1 MVKISEMRARWEEA
15 GKEAEF
21 DRRLGLMADVVMRQ
35 TTLTREAAE
44 LALEKNKF
52 SIEKAIMS
60 QTESVPQEAKP
71 SKSLNQNLFTEFRS
85 FLDDAAQNHASRV
98 EQQRTQARRLP
109 PSKSQK
115 PAASSESS
123 T

>member
-1 MVKISEMRARWEEA
+1 MVKISEMRAKWEKA
-15 GKEAEF
+15 GKETEF

-35 TTLTREAAE
+35 TTLSREAAE

-52 SIEKAIMS
+52 SIEKAILS
-60 QTESVPQEAKP
+60 QTEVIDEEAKP
-71 SKSLNQNLFTEFRS
+71 VKSLNQSLFTEFRS
-85 FLDDAAQNHASRV
+85 FLDDAAQTHASRV
-98 EQQRTQARRLP
+98 EQARRQP

>member
-1 MVKISEMRARWEEA
+1 MVKISEMRAKWSQA

-52 SIEKAIMS
+52 SVEKAILS
-60 QTESVPQEAKP
+60 QTAVVSREAKP
-71 SKSLNQNLFTEFRS
+71 SKSLNQNLFSEFRS
-85 FLDDAAQNHASRV
+85 FLDDAAQSHANRV
-98 EQQRTQARRLP
+98 EQQRALARRLP
-109 PSKSQK
+109 QPKSQK
-115 PAASSESS
+115 PAASSASS